1 MPVYR
6 VVLNGQNFPGIILGE
21 AGRIGFYTTRFV
33 DADDPN
39 VAETVALELVRSD
52 RSLDVSAAHRTLDAR
67 VLIEELDE
75 VPAETERIPNA
86 GFTFYPMGT

>member
-1 MPVYR
+1 MPLYR

-21 AGRIGFYTTRFV
+21 AGPIGFYTTRFV

-39 VAETVALELVRSD
+39 AAETAALELLRSD
-52 RSLDVSAAHRTLDAR
+52 RSLNVSTAHHTLDAR